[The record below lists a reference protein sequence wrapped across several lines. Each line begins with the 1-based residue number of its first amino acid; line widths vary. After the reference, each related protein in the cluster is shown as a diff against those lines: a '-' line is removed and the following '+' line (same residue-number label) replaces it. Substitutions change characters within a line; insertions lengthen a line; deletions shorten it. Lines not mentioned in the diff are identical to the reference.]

1 MKKILI
7 TLKIVIDTE
16 ESSKEKD
23 DKNKLSRIIDKI
35 DEANITEAIEFKK
48 RYADTNITVV
58 SISDSS
64 NKDILKYALAMGANE
79 AIFFNVINSNL
90 SKLDGLNIAKIL
102 RRLITIEKYDLVLV
116 GTQSSDTEG
125 GFVGPALAGLLNW
138 TQLNGVKKLDEMNN
152 NNLTVQCILKCGH
165 AKVILPLPCVL
176 ICDFK
181 IVNMKIIGIIDLLKA
196 KKRKIRIKTLHKLN
210 IQINT
215 QVNSTIKRLP
225 STERR
230 HEIISGIKE
239 LMNLI
244 VKKW

>member
-7 TLKIVIDTE
+7 TIKIVTSE
-16 ESSKEKD
+16 ETTKEKY
-23 DKNKLSRIIDKI
+23 KNKIRRIIDQI
-35 DEANITEAIEFKK
+35 DEANITAAIEFQK

-58 SISDSS
+58 SISDRA
-64 NKDILKYALAMGANE
+64 NKDVLKYALAMGANE
-79 AIFFNVINSNL
+79 AIFFNVINCNL
-90 SKLDGLNIAKIL
+90 HKLDGLNIAKIL
-102 RRLITIEKYDLVLV
+102 RRLIYIEKYDLVLV

-138 TQLNGVKKLDEMNN
+138 TQLNGVKKLDELNN

-165 AKVILPLPCVL
+165 SKVILPLPCVL

-181 IVNMKIIGIIDLLKA
+181 IVNMKIIGIIDLIKA
-196 KKRKIRIKTLHKLN
+196 KKRKIRIKNLHKLN

-215 QVNSTIKRLP
+215 QVNSTIKLLP
-225 STERR
+225 STERQ
-230 HEIISGIKE
+230 HEIITGIKE

-244 VKKW
+244 VN